1 MATYWMHNGFVN
13 VSGEKMSKS
22 LGNFFTVH
30 EVLDQYPADA
40 IRLLLMTAH
49 YRQPLDFTHE
59 GLQQTKATLDRWYGA
74 LRGKTVTPADV
85 VPASV
90 EDALSDDLNTPLAI
104 TALHQLDDPADLLAG
119 AQALGLL
126 QQDAE
131 AWFRW
136 TPTGTGGPTEAEI
149 EAAIAARQAARKAKD
164 FKEADRLRDDLKAR
178 GVILEDGPKGTT
190 WKRG

>member
-1 MATYWMHNGFVN
+1 
-13 VSGEKMSKS
+13 
-22 LGNFFTVH
+22 VH
-30 EVLDQYPADA
+30 ELLDQYPGEA
-40 IRLLLMTAH
+40 IRLLLLSAH
-49 YRQPLDFTHE
+49 YRQPLDFTHD
-59 GLQQTKATLDRWYGA
+59 GLVQAKATLDRWYGA
-74 LRGKTVTPADV
+74 LRGKDAAPSDA
-85 VPASV
+85 VPQSV

-104 TALHQLDDPADLLAG
+104 SAIHQLDDPAELLAG

-164 FKEADRLRDDLKAR
+164 FKESDRIRDELKAK
-178 GVILEDGPKGTT
+178 GVILEDGAKGTI

>member
-1 MATYWMHNGFVN
+1 LNI
-13 VSGEKMSKS
+13 SGEKMSKS

-30 EVLDQYPADA
+30 ELLDQHPAEA
-40 IRLLLMTAH
+40 IRLLLLSAH

-59 GLQQTKATLDRWYGA
+59 GLQQAKATLDRWYGV
-74 LRGKTVTPADV
+74 LRGRDAAPANP
-85 VPASV
+85 VPQSV
-90 EDALSDDLNTPLAI
+90 EDALADDLNTPLAI
-104 TALHQLDDPADLLAG
+104 SAIHQLGDPASLRAG

-136 TPTGTGGPTEAEI
+136 TPAGASGPSDAEI
-149 EAAIAARQAARKAKD
+149 EAAIANRQAARKARD
-164 FKEADRLRDDLKAR
+164 FKESDRIRDELKAQ
-178 GVILEDGPKGTT
+178 GVILEDGPQGTT